1 MYEGGTEDRK
11 CGRLRGLKER
21 ARVGVGIGSI
31 GYVPGREGGFG
42 VLLRAAA
49 MRRDVRIL
57 LLGEG
62 RR

>member
-1 MYEGGTEDRK
+1 MGLGLLGPFRA
-11 CGRLRGLKER
+11 GR
-21 ARVGVGIGSI
+21 
-31 GYVPGREGGFG
+31 GGFR

-62 RR
+62 RRAGATGRRVGSP